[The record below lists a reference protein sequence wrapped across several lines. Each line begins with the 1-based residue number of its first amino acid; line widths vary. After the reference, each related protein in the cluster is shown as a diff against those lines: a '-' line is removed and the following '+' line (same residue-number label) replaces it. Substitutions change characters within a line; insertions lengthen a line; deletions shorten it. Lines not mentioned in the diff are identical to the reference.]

1 MKVPVHHKSCS
12 PRTRNL
18 KSPST
23 FLQPLASTDLER
35 LFALLPTF
43 EHQKGIRLFDELAKD
58 PSTAGPILQE
68 LLAVVSNH
76 DDPQLHTPH
85 GVLTLHAGRELL
97 RLTRPPGGLGLLRFL
112 VFYNFSL
119 PKRSLTPTRV
129 EAEARAIPSASEE
142 EQALAYRKFVFE
154 RMGPKAA
161 PLLARI
167 ALDHGVEAAAHLAI
181 RTSLDD
187 LGRLAHN
194 LALAVGYAD
203 VASIL
208 GLPRG
213 LVPIANLG
221 HVQAVGLQG
230 VPPTEIPIL
239 EKRGS
244 GRADAEALAS
254 FLEEWEFDRVEPIL
268 QAFAFDGRADE
279 AYRPL
284 LVAASAEP
292 GFLGHTLIA
301 AHTARLAT
309 RFLNSSENAWL
320 LWKLCRTLTNRFGYP
335 EFLRLGT
342 SEDRDRPSML
352 AALESSLRYKSPP
365 AEETVRHAL
374 EADVPLEDILAAV
387 VDFYGQWTVGEK
399 EHTIS
404 YLNAVLQTAKFLG
417 KEEALLPLAIGLS
430 KLPF

>member
-1 MKVPVHHKSCS
+1 M
-12 PRTRNL
+12 
-18 KSPST
+18 
-23 FLQPLASTDLER
+23 ASKDLER

-43 EHQKGIRLFDELAKD
+43 EHQKGIRLFDDVAKD
-58 PSTAGPILQE
+58 PATAGPILQE

-85 GVLTLHAGRELL
+85 GVLTMHAGRELL
-97 RLTRPPGGLGLLRFL
+97 RLTRPPGGMGLLRFL
-112 VFYNFSL
+112 IFYNFSL
-119 PKRSLTPTRV
+119 PKRPLTASLV
-129 EAEARAIPSASEE
+129 AAAARAIPSASEE
-142 EQALAYRKFVFE
+142 DQALAYRKFVFE

-167 ALDHGVEAAAHLAI
+167 ALDHGIETAAHLAI

-187 LGRLAHN
+187 LGRLGHN

-213 LVPIANLG
+213 LVPLANLG
-221 HVQAVGLQG
+221 YVQSVGLQG
-230 VPPTEIPIL
+230 VPPTEIPPL
-239 EKRGS
+239 APPNRGN
-244 GRADAEALAS
+244 ADGDALAS
-254 FLEEWEFDRVEPIL
+254 LLEEWEFDRVQPIL
-268 QAFAFDGRADE
+268 QAFAFEGRADE

-284 LVAASAEP
+284 LIAASAEP
-292 GFLGHTLIA
+292 GFLGHTLTEV
-301 AHTARLAT
+301 HTARLAS
-309 RFLNSSENAWL
+309 RFLSPSENAWL
-320 LWKLCRTLTNRFGYP
+320 SWKLYRTLTTRFGYP
-335 EFLRLGT
+335 EFLRLGKP
-342 SEDRDRPSML
+342 ENQDRPSML

-404 YLNAVLQTAKFLG
+404 YLNAVLQSAKFLG

>member
-1 MKVPVHHKSCS
+1 M
-12 PRTRNL
+12 
-18 KSPST
+18 
-23 FLQPLASTDLER
+23 ASKDLER

-43 EHQKGIRLFDELAKD
+43 EHQKGIRLFDDVAKD
-58 PSTAGPILQE
+58 PATAGPILQE

-85 GVLTLHAGRELL
+85 GVLTIHAGRELL

-112 VFYNFSL
+112 IFYNFSL
-119 PKRSLTPTRV
+119 PKRPLTASLV
-129 EAEARAIPSASEE
+129 AAAARAIPSASEE
-142 EQALAYRKFVFE
+142 DQALAYRKFVFE

-161 PLLARI
+161 SLLARI
-167 ALDHGVEAAAHLAI
+167 ALDHGIETAAHLAI

-187 LGRLAHN
+187 LGRLGHN

-213 LVPIANLG
+213 LVPLANLG
-221 HVQAVGLQG
+221 YVQSVGLQG
-230 VPPTEIPIL
+230 VPPTEIPPL
-239 EKRGS
+239 APPNRGN
-244 GRADAEALAS
+244 ADGDALAS
-254 FLEEWEFDRVEPIL
+254 LLEEWEFDRVQPIL
-268 QAFAFDGRADE
+268 QAFAFEGRADE

-284 LVAASAEP
+284 LIAASAEP
-292 GFLGHTLIA
+292 GFLGHTLTEV
-301 AHTARLAT
+301 HTARLAS
-309 RFLNSSENAWL
+309 RFLSPSENAWL
-320 LWKLCRTLTNRFGYP
+320 SWKLYRTLTTRFGYP
-335 EFLRLGT
+335 EFLRLGKP
-342 SEDRDRPSML
+342 ENQDRPSML

-404 YLNAVLQTAKFLG
+404 YLNAVLQSAKFLG

>member
-1 MKVPVHHKSCS
+1 M
-12 PRTRNL
+12 
-18 KSPST
+18 
-23 FLQPLASTDLER
+23 ASKDLER
-35 LFALLPTF
+35 LFGLLPTF
-43 EHQKGIRLFDELAKD
+43 EHQKGIKLFDELSKD
-58 PSTAGPILQE
+58 PATAAPILHE
-68 LLAVVSNH
+68 LLAVVSSH

-85 GVLTLHAGRELL
+85 GVLTIQAGRDLL

-119 PKRSLTPTRV
+119 QKRALTPASV
-129 EAEARAIPSASEE
+129 LAEARAIPSATQEE
-142 EQALAYRKFVFE
+142 KERAYRKFVHD

-167 ALDHGVEAAAHLAI
+167 ALDYGIEVAAHLAI
-181 RTSLDD
+181 RASLDD
-187 LGRLAHN
+187 LGRLGHN

-203 VASIL
+203 VASTL

-221 HVQAVGLQG
+221 HMQTVGLQG
-230 VPPTEIPIL
+230 VPPAEVPIL
-239 EKRGS
+239 TGPGPGK
-244 GRADAEALAS
+244 ADVDALGK

-268 QAFAFDGRADE
+268 RALAFEGKADE

-292 GFLGHTLIA
+292 GFLGHTLA
-301 AHTARLAT
+301 EVHTARLAT
-309 RFLNSSENAWL
+309 RFLTPSENAWL
-320 LWKLCRTLTNRFGYP
+320 SWKLHRTLTTRFGYP
-335 EFLRLGT
+335 EFLRLG
-342 SEDRDRPSML
+342 EPENRDRDSML

-374 EADVPLEDILAAV
+374 EADVPLEEILAAV

-417 KEEALLPLAIGLS
+417 KDEALLPLAIGLS

>member
-1 MKVPVHHKSCS
+1 M
-12 PRTRNL
+12 
-18 KSPST
+18 
-23 FLQPLASTDLER
+23 
-35 LFALLPTF
+35 ALLPTF
-43 EHQKGIRLFDELAKD
+43 EHQKGIRLFDELSKD

-85 GVLTLHAGRELL
+85 GVLTVQAGRELL

-112 VFYNFSL
+112 VLYNFSL
-119 PKRSLTPTRV
+119 PKKALTMSRV
-129 EAEARAIPSASEE
+129 DAEARAIPSASRE
-142 EQALAYRKFVFE
+142 EQERAYRKFVFE
-154 RMGPKAA
+154 RMGAKAA
-161 PLLARI
+161 PLLTRI
-167 ALDHGVEAAAHLAI
+167 ALDHGLEAAAHLAI

-187 LGRLAHN
+187 LGRLGHN

-221 HVQAVGLQG
+221 HIQCVGLQG
-230 VPPTEIPIL
+230 VPPNEIPTL
-239 EKRGS
+239 AGPAQGK
-244 GRADAEALAS
+244 ADGDALAS
-254 FLEEWEFDRVEPIL
+254 FLEEWEFDRVEAIL
-268 QAFAFDGRADE
+268 QAFAFEERPDE

-284 LVAASAEP
+284 LIAASAEP
-292 GFLGHTLIA
+292 GFLGHTLTEV
-301 AHTARLAT
+301 HTARLAS
-309 RFLNSSENAWL
+309 RFLTPSENAWL
-320 LWKLCRTLTNRFGYP
+320 SWKLVRTLTTRYGYP
-335 EFLRLGT
+335 EFLRLG
-342 SEDRDRPSML
+342 EPKEQDRRSIE
-352 AALESSLRYKSPP
+352 AAVESSLRYKSPP
-365 AEETVRHAL
+365 AEETIRHAL
-374 EADVPLEDILAAV
+374 EADMALDEILAAV

-417 KEEALLPLAIGLS
+417 KDEALLPLAIGLS

>member
-1 MKVPVHHKSCS
+1 M
-12 PRTRNL
+12 
-18 KSPST
+18 
-23 FLQPLASTDLER
+23 ASKDLER

-43 EHQKGIRLFDELAKD
+43 EHQKGIRLFDDVAKD
-58 PSTAGPILQE
+58 PATAGPILQE

-85 GVLTLHAGRELL
+85 GVLTMHAGRELL

-112 VFYNFSL
+112 IFYNFSL
-119 PKRSLTPTRV
+119 PKRPLTASQV
-129 EAEARAIPSASEE
+129 EAAARAIPSASEE
-142 EQALAYRKFVFE
+142 DQALAYRKFVFE

-167 ALDHGVEAAAHLAI
+167 ALDHGIETAAHLAI
-181 RTSLDD
+181 RTALDD
-187 LGRLAHN
+187 LGRLGHN

-213 LVPIANLG
+213 LVPLANLG
-221 HVQAVGLQG
+221 YVQSVGLQG
-230 VPPTEIPIL
+230 VPPTEIPPL
-239 EKRGS
+239 APPNRGN
-244 GRADAEALAS
+244 ADADALAS
-254 FLEEWEFDRVEPIL
+254 LLEEWEFDRVQPIL
-268 QAFAFDGRADE
+268 QTFAFEGRADE

-284 LVAASAEP
+284 LIAASAEP
-292 GFLGHTLIA
+292 GFLGHTLTEV
-301 AHTARLAT
+301 HTARLAS
-309 RFLNSSENAWL
+309 RFLTPSENAWL
-320 LWKLCRTLTNRFGYP
+320 SWKLYRTLTTRFGYP
-335 EFLRLGT
+335 EFLRLGKP
-342 SEDRDRPSML
+342 ENQDRPSML

>member
-1 MKVPVHHKSCS
+1 V
-12 PRTRNL
+12 
-18 KSPST
+18 
-23 FLQPLASTDLER
+23 ASKDLER

-58 PSTAGPILQE
+58 PATAGPILQE
-68 LLAVVSNH
+68 LLAVVSNQ

-85 GVLTLHAGRELL
+85 GVLTIHAGRELL

-112 VFYNFSL
+112 IFYNFSL
-119 PKRSLTPTRV
+119 PKRSLTSPQV
-129 EAEARAIPSASEE
+129 EVAARAIPSASEE
-142 EQALAYRKFVFE
+142 DQARAYRKFVFE

-167 ALDHGVEAAAHLAI
+167 ALDHGIEAAAHLAI

-187 LGRLAHN
+187 LGRLGHH

-213 LVPIANLG
+213 LVSLANLG
-221 HVQAVGLQG
+221 YVQSVALQG
-230 VPPTEIPIL
+230 VPPIEVPTLAPPA
-239 EKRGS
+239 RGK
-244 GRADAEALAS
+244 ADAAALAL
-254 FLEEWEFDRVEPIL
+254 FLEDWEFDRVEPIL
-268 QAFAFDGRADE
+268 QAFAFEGRTDE

-284 LVAASAEP
+284 LIAASAEP
-292 GFLGHTLIA
+292 GFLGHTLTEV
-301 AHTARLAT
+301 HTARLAS
-309 RFLNSSENAWL
+309 RFLTPSENAWL
-320 LWKLCRTLTNRFGYP
+320 SWKLVRTLTTRFGYP
-335 EFLRLGT
+335 EFLRLQEPE
-342 SEDRDRPSML
+342 SRDRTSML
-352 AALESSLRYKSPP
+352 SALESSLRYKSPP

-374 EADVPLEDILAAV
+374 EADLPIEDLLATV

-399 EHTIS
+399 EHTMS

>member
-1 MKVPVHHKSCS
+1 
-12 PRTRNL
+12 
-18 KSPST
+18 
-23 FLQPLASTDLER
+23 LASKDLER

-58 PSTAGPILQE
+58 PATAGPILQE

-85 GVLTLHAGRELL
+85 GVLTIQAGRELL

-112 VFYNFSL
+112 IFYNFSL
-119 PKRSLTPTRV
+119 PKRSLTPSQV
-129 EAEARAIPSASEE
+129 EAAARAIPSASAEDQE
-142 EQALAYRKFVFE
+142 HAYRKFVFE
-154 RMGPKAA
+154 HMGPKAA

-167 ALDHGVEAAAHLAI
+167 ALDSGVEAAAHLAI
-181 RTSLDD
+181 RTALDD
-187 LGRLAHN
+187 LGRLGHN
-194 LALAVGYAD
+194 LALAVGYSD

-213 LVPIANLG
+213 LVPLANLG
-221 HVQAVGLQG
+221 YVQSVGLQG
-230 VPPTEIPIL
+230 VPPIEISNPGPPA
-239 EKRGS
+239 RGK
-244 GRADAEALAS
+244 ADATALAS
-254 FLEEWEFDRVEPIL
+254 LLEEWEFDRVEPIL
-268 QAFAFDGRADE
+268 QAFAFEGRSEE

-292 GFLGHTLIA
+292 GFLGHTLTEV
-301 AHTARLAT
+301 HTARVAS
-309 RFLNSSENAWL
+309 RFLAPSENAWL
-320 LWKLCRTLTNRFGYP
+320 SWKLYRTLTTRFGYP
-335 EFLRLGT
+335 EFLRLGE
-342 SEDRDRPSML
+342 SESRDRPSML
-352 AALESSLRYKSPP
+352 SALESSLRYKSPP